1 PITYKPFCIYYG
13 FKAFGELYM
22 LGNQAECTV
31 EEENLYAVAAA
42 NGDERAVLI
51 ANTGAETVLHTGL
64 DGFDVY
70 LVDETHALEKAELDS
85 AALAIGENQV
95 VLLKKAIV

>member
-1 PITYKPFCIYYG
+1 
-13 FKAFGELYM
+13 M
-22 LGNQAECTV
+22 NNRTV
-31 EEENLYAVAAA
+31 KNIIPAC
-42 NGDERAVLI
+42 
-51 ANTGAETVLHTGL
+51 GADTVLHTGL
-64 DGFDVY
+64 EGFDVY